1 MGNQAQVKEGAVV
14 MSTSTRNFP
23 NRLGKNTNVYLG
35 SAELAAIC
43 SKLGRIPTKA
53 EYLADMGVV
62 NSKGAEIYKY
72 MNFNEMEAFNKAA
85 DSVKA

>member
-1 MGNQAQVKEGAVV
+1 
-14 MSTSTRNFP
+14 
-23 NRLGKNTNVYLG
+23 
-35 SAELAAIC
+35 
-43 SKLGRIPTKA
+43 
-53 EYLADMGVV
+53 MGVI